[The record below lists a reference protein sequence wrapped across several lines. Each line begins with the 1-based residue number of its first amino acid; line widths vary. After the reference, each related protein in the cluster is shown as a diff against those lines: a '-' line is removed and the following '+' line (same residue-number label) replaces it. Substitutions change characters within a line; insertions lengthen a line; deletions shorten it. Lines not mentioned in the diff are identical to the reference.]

1 VRQAGAASGK
11 GMRTMFLEKLW
22 LRIRGELLLLKED
35 LTGEGALR
43 ERAEDFLQKLERR
56 LSADDVPDEA
66 RSDPLARLDAVKRK
80 MEEARSKVRD
90 REHTTEKTD
99 RPSLDELERA
109 WEELKKLREDK
120 RRLST
125 EGNEPPPNPRKLG

>member
-1 VRQAGAASGK
+1 
-11 GMRTMFLEKLW
+11 MFLEKLW

-43 ERAEDFLQKLERR
+43 ERAEDVLQKLERR
-56 LSADDVPDEA
+56 LSAEDVPDEA
-66 RSDPLARLDAVKRK
+66 RSDPLTRLDAVKRK

-90 REHTTEKTD
+90 HERTTEKTD

-109 WEELKKLREDK
+109 WDELKKLRDDK
-120 RRLST
+120 RRLSP
-125 EGNEPPPNPRKLG
+125 EGKEPPPSPRKLG